1 MMRIAARAFG
11 KRVTQQL
18 ADLWFACDDT
28 RLDDLEVLARVL
40 FAPGRVAWRQLLQPH
55 RRAGVVTGDAPRIA
69 SALGREHRLDA
80 SLEEVVVERGRRW
93 RRGGLLGACRRN
105 GGEHDSNGQKETR
118 HKALLCEGIMHL
130 NEGQLTL
137 VSWRLHA
144 SSHPA

>member
-55 RRAGVVTGDAPRIA
+55 RRAGVVTGEAPRIPRG
-69 SALGREHRLDA
+69 LGREHRLDA

-93 RRGGLLGACRRN
+93 RRGGLLGAGRGD
-105 GGEHDSNGQKETR
+105 GGGAAGRGRTGKR
-118 HKALLCEGIMHL
+118 GRAVLG
-130 NEGQLTL
+130 
-137 VSWRLHA
+137 
-144 SSHPA
+144 